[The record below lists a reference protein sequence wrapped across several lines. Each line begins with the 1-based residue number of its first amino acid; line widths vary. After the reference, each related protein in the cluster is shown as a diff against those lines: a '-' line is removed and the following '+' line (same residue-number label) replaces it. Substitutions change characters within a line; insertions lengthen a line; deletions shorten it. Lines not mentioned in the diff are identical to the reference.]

1 MLRDIEGCQIRIFV
15 LKKWAFSVQTTKGPL
30 TSSDFF
36 SIAMALK
43 RRTKSSACRSL
54 SGWRLLE
61 KVSKRAKKAPMYVV
75 DLKAFDERYIIYHEG
90 MV

>member
-1 MLRDIEGCQIRIFV
+1 
-15 LKKWAFSVQTTKGPL
+15 
-30 TSSDFF
+30 
-36 SIAMALK
+36 
-43 RRTKSSACRSL
+43 L